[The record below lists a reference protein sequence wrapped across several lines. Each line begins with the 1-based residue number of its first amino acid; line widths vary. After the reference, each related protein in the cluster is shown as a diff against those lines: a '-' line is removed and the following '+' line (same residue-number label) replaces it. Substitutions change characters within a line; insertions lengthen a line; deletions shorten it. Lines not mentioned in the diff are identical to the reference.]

1 MSRTAELRAALSER
15 LRLGWN
21 WLRARPSR
29 MTFTLG
35 AALAF
40 AVLTVFLFPRFQGA
54 DVLSTRVERGRLVV
68 RLVEAG
74 VLRPAQAISYRS
86 PLAGREAEVVFLAPE
101 GVRVN
106 EGDLI
111 AQLDT
116 TDLQRELER
125 SVQEVR
131 QAQAE
136 LQMAEVEQ
144 QEAQATLDSLTE
156 GQGALALEESRA
168 SLELAEKRVE
178 RLRAEYESL
187 KPLLERGFITQD
199 ELDQTLFELEQ
210 AVSEADLARRKT
222 AVYAERTYP
231 QEVRRA
237 GHQLSSREA
246 SVENSRAKLE
256 EASSRAR
263 WLQQSIL
270 ACSIYA
276 RNPGLVIYEEY
287 LAANPRRKIRV
298 GDRVT
303 SSQVLLT
310 IPEVNRMLVETSV
323 REVDVHRVRP
333 DQLATIQLDAYP
345 GVTIQG
351 KVIRVGTLARSEVD
365 PRFEEKRFDLT
376 VEATELATVELRPE
390 MTARVDIVVG
400 EKEDVLLLPIN
411 AVFESDGLPVAYA
424 LRPWGVDTRT
434 LELGD
439 SNDTQVEVLDGLKEG
454 ERVALVDFSSE
465 ASSSPDAVPPSGGA
479 AKNRIRPMPE
489 GRERLAPQ

>member
-1 MSRTAELRAALSER
+1 MSRGTEVRSAASER
-15 LRLGWN
+15 LWRGWN

-35 AALAF
+35 AVLAF
-40 AVLTVFLFPRFQGA
+40 ALLSFTLFPRFQGA
-54 DVLSTRVERGRLVV
+54 DVLSVRVERGRLVI
-68 RLVEAG
+68 RLVEPG

-86 PLAGREAEVVFLAPE
+86 PLAGREIEVLFLAPE

-106 EGDLI
+106 EGDLL
-111 AQLDT
+111 ARLDT

-125 SVQEVR
+125 ALQEVR
-131 QAQAE
+131 QAQAD
-136 LQMAEVEQ
+136 LQMADVEQ
-144 QEAQATLDSLTE
+144 QEARGALDSLTE

-168 SLELAEKRVE
+168 SLELNQKRVD

-187 KPLLERGFITQD
+187 KPLLDRGFITQE

-210 AVSEADLARRKT
+210 AVSDAELARRKT
-222 AVYAERTYP
+222 EVYSERTYP

-237 GHQLSSREA
+237 RHQLSSREA
-246 SVENSRAKLE
+246 SVENAGAKLE
-256 EASSRAR
+256 EVRSRAR

-310 IPEVNRMLVETSV
+310 IPEVSRMLVETSV
-323 REVDVHRVRP
+323 READVHRVRP
-333 DQLATIQLDAYP
+333 DQTATIKLDAYP
-345 GVTIQG
+345 GVTLQG
-351 KVIRVGTLARSEVD
+351 RVIRVGTLARSELD

-376 VEATELATVELRPE
+376 VEASESATVELRPE

-400 EKEDVLLLPIN
+400 EKDDVLLIPIN
-411 AVFESDGLPVAYA
+411 AVFESDGLPVAYV
-424 LRPWGVDTRT
+424 LRPWGVDQRT
-434 LELGD
+434 LSLGE
-439 SNDTQVEVLDGLKEG
+439 SNDTQSEVLDGLKEG
-454 ERVALVDFSSE
+454 ERVALVEF
-465 ASSSPDAVPPSGGA
+465 ASSGSASPSLAAPSNGAVKHMLRPVEGGS
-479 AKNRIRPMPE
+479 
-489 GRERLAPQ
+489 ERLAPQ

>member
-1 MSRTAELRAALSER
+1 
-15 LRLGWN
+15 
-21 WLRARPSR
+21 
-29 MTFTLG
+29 MTFTLA

-40 AVLTVFLFPRFQGA
+40 AVLTFFFFPRFQGA
-54 DVLSTRVERGRLVV
+54 DVLSTRVERGRLVI

-111 AQLDT
+111 ARLDT
-116 TDLQRELER
+116 TDLQREFER

-168 SLELAEKRVE
+168 SLELTEKRVE

-222 AVYAERTYP
+222 EVYADRTYP

-237 GHQLSSREA
+237 RHQLSSRGA
-246 SVENSRAKLE
+246 SVENTRAKLE
-256 EASSRAR
+256 EAASRAR
-263 WLQQSIL
+263 WLQQSIV

-287 LAANPRRKIRV
+287 LAANPRRKVRV

-310 IPEVNRMLVETSV
+310 IPEVSRMLVETSV
-323 REVDVHRVRP
+323 READLHRVRP

-351 KVIRVGTLARSEVD
+351 KVIRVGTLARSEAD

-376 VEATELATVELRPE
+376 VEATEVATVELRPE

-400 EKEDVLLLPIN
+400 EKEDVLLIPVN
-411 AVFESDGLPVAYA
+411 AVFESDGVPVAYV
-424 LRPWGVDTRT
+424 LRPWGVDKRP
-434 LELGD
+434 LDLGD

-454 ERVALVDFSSE
+454 ERVALVDF
-465 ASSSPDAVPPSGGA
+465 ASAASGSPGAAPSSGGA
-479 AKNRIRPMPE
+479 AKPRIRPMPE

>member
-1 MSRTAELRAALSER
+1 V
-15 LRLGWN
+15 
-21 WLRARPSR
+21 
-29 MTFTLG
+29 TFTLG
-35 AALAF
+35 AAFALA
-40 AVLTVFLFPRFQGA
+40 ALTFLLFPRFQGA
-54 DVLSTRVERGRLVV
+54 DVLSTRVERGSLVS

-86 PLAGREAEVVFLAPE
+86 PLAGREAEVVFLASE

-111 AQLDT
+111 ARLDT
-116 TDLQRELER
+116 TDLEREYER

-136 LQMAEVEQ
+136 LQMAEVER
-144 QEAQATLDSLTE
+144 QEAQANLDSLTE
-156 GQGALALEESRA
+156 GQGALALEESRT
-168 SLELAEKRVE
+168 SLELTEKRVE
-178 RLRAEYESL
+178 RLRAEHESL

-222 AVYAERTYP
+222 EVYAERTYP

-237 GHQLSSREA
+237 RHQLSSRGA
-246 SVENSRAKLE
+246 SVENTGAKLE
-256 EASSRAR
+256 EAKSRAR

-287 LAANPRRKIRV
+287 LAASPRRKIRV

-303 SSQVLLT
+303 ASQVLLT
-310 IPEVNRMLVETSV
+310 IPEVSRMLVETSV
-323 REVDVHRVRP
+323 READVHRVRP
-333 DQLATIQLDAYP
+333 GQSATILLDAYP
-345 GVTIQG
+345 GVILQG
-351 KVIRVGTLARSEVD
+351 RVIRVGTLARSDAD

-376 VEATELATVELRPE
+376 VEVTDVGTVELRPE

-400 EKEDVLLLPIN
+400 ERADVLLIPVN
-411 AVFESDGLPVAYA
+411 AVFESDGSQIAYV
-424 LRPWGVDTRT
+424 LRPWGVDKRA
-434 LELGD
+434 LDLGE
-439 SNDTQVEVLDGLKEG
+439 SNDTHVEVLDGLKEG
-454 ERVALVDFSSE
+454 ERVALVDVASE
-465 ASSSPDAVPPSGGA
+465 ASSASGAAPSSGGG
-479 AKNRIRPMPE
+479 AKPGLRTMPE
-489 GRERLAPQ
+489 GGERLAPQ